1 MHLYLYMYNI
11 YRYAS
16 CTSGVSGIGSANNSR
31 QYTFQIGVWFG
42 GGVHFAAW
50 PGTSSGSG
58 SYIGLRV

>member
-42 GGVHFAAW
+42 A
-50 PGTSSGSG
+50 GS
-58 SYIGLRV
+58 ILLHGLELLPVQALI